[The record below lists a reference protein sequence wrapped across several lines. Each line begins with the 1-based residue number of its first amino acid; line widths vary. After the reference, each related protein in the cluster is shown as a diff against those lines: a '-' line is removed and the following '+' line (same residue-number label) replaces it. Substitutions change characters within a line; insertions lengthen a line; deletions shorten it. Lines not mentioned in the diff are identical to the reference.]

1 MTVKQVVAVNENGY
15 RIGSSH
21 HNARIPDDVVDKIRD
36 LHEDEA
42 IGYRRLAKMFNLTRS
57 CVQKICNYER
67 RAQTP
72 DKWKTIR
79 EKDSS

>member
-79 EKDSS
+79 EKASD

>member
-21 HNARIPDDVVDKIRD
+21 HNARISDDVVDKIRD

-79 EKDSS
+79 EKVSD